1 MGEVLL
7 DIDII
12 PRNVKITYKRS
23 EQVSMQDSFKD
34 I

>member
-1 MGEVLL
+1 MQEVFL

-12 PRNVKITYKRS
+12 LRNVKITCKRS